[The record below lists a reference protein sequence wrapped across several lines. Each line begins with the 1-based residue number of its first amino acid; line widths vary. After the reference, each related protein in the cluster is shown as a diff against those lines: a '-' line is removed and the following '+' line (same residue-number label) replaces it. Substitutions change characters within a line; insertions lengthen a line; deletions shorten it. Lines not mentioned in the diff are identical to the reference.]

1 MLEATRPLGARVACA
16 LLVVS
21 SQGGEAQA
29 FAGRVP
35 RAAAIASLFGQAP
48 PAGAT
53 GFSLDPSKLRARA
66 RGRSLVLRGALGP
79 VLITGHLHLRVKDL
93 RGRVRGQIT
102 VPVTT
107 SLKPRPLRVRVPLFA
122 APTRR
127 LDLWRL
133 SWRFVP
139 VAGKPSAGIV
149 GLSEIVGVP
158 FLTVRGQT
166 QLVAG
171 SQAALRI
178 TVQDA
183 RARPLPRAPV
193 SAWLHVGGRRLLA
206 RGEAGPDGVAHLAL
220 DIPDRWAG
228 RRGRMILRTRAGP
241 FPRAHRER
249 ITIRRA
255 AQALLTTDKP
265 LYQPGQTVHLRVLA
279 VRQPSR
285 RPLVGRP
292 VRFRLRDP
300 RDTLL
305 AEQEVRTD
313 AFGVAWTALP
323 LSAGLRP
330 GTYALEAEVATDAG
344 HAVTRQ
350 RSVRVYRYQVPDFKV
365 SVLSRHS
372 WARLGRPLK
381 VTVRARYLSGQP
393 VPRARVSLAVRRVAQ
408 YKNGRYGRKY
418 EMDLG
423 EHVGRTDA
431 QGAWTVRLPLQA
443 RHLRYGP
450 DQMPNALQLRA
461 HVEAP
466 GGMRQKSRL
475 SLPLAYSDLQI
486 GLYPEAGKLIRGVP
500 QRLILQTARPDGT
513 PVRARLTVSI
523 PVRHLPPDAS
533 ALRDPAD
540 RKRRKV
546 RLRTDARGLATL
558 PVQPRD
564 ATLSL
569 SVTARDDRGQR
580 ASRSVTL
587 RVDAPRMLV
596 RPEPAVAQAGQV
608 VRLHLW
614 RPTVGDAVQRDA
626 VQRDAVQRDA
636 VQRDAVQRDAVQ
648 RDAVQRDR
656 RKRVAG
662 KGAAVQVAL
671 KQGSQ
676 TLHTASGRLEG
687 PRGTLPVR
695 IPADVDGLL
704 SVMVRTSDARQG
716 SPTGHTP
723 LLVRPTRWL
732 RVRVRSDRS
741 VYAPGAPA
749 RLAVRVTDEQGRP
762 RRAAVGLRIV
772 DEGVYHLAGKRV
784 RSEHGELLL
793 PAPARGE
800 ATPVGGWTLAR
811 LMRDPRARVPA
822 RVARVLLS
830 RLQRGRWHPAPDELV
845 HDGTEDVPAY
855 RRALG
860 RRLTQR
866 LRGWFGRRFAQY
878 ARAQRK
884 RWRALIRGRRLCQ
897 GEQILP
903 DRPQW
908 LVKNGDLPEA
918 SRRDPW
924 GRSLRW
930 TLDRR
935 EGKAGQP
942 DRYRVTVASSGPD
955 GAAGNADDPSG
966 GPWWLTVPRA
976 RRNPNCAVA
985 YGSGAL
991 GFGVGRYKSR
1001 RARVFMSR
1009 ASVSG
1014 ALPGAGAPGWLRES
1028 PRARVRRD
1036 FRETLAVFPDL
1047 RTDARGRTRMTLA
1060 MADNLTTWA
1069 ITALASDRQGRLGG
1083 RVTRIR
1089 THQPFSVDV
1098 RLPSVLTRGDVI
1110 TARVVVRS
1118 DLPRAQLVQVSLAPG
1133 PWYEVVPLPDLALR
1147 LRPGDKGPRLQAR
1160 RRQHA
1165 SAQRVRTVGPKD
1177 VAVLPFRLRVKAQG
1191 QHRLTVRARTP
1202 RHADAAARVVEVEA
1216 PGVAQWRSRSGLLAS
1231 ARALDL
1237 TLPRER
1243 VPGTTALEVSV
1254 EPSVL
1259 AATLGSFEGLLR
1271 RPYGCFEQT
1280 SATTYPNL
1288 MVLRHLRQGR
1298 GRRRAPAGRSVRF
1311 GQGEGNGNVAGRGK
1325 GQQPGEAG
1333 PRDKARAYLA
1343 QGYQRLTTFE
1353 VGKSGGFSLFG
1364 RAPSKPLLTAFG
1376 LGEFHDLSTVMRVDR
1391 RLIRRIQR
1399 YLLSRQRSD
1408 GTWSA
1413 RGGLIESGDALPRGT
1428 LTATAYMAFQLLRSG
1443 ARGSKLEKALAVLRR
1458 QAEGLGDHPYAR
1470 ALCIRALAVADR
1482 PADRGRLKR
1491 WARRL
1496 AEAARE
1502 LGAQRY
1508 WSPAAAGRTLS
1519 GRGSAAA
1526 QETTALALLAL
1537 LETRTRLE
1545 LVPGAVKWLVAQRGA
1560 RGAWSTTQATVLA
1573 LEALLAARSRVAGRT
1588 PKAVQVELDGE
1599 TVGRLCL
1606 ERGGAASPVRLHLPR
1621 RLSPGPHRVRLVPRG
1636 GGKAL
1641 YRVALAF
1648 NAQRVPAA
1656 SIRAR
1661 SGVDF
1666 SVTWSAKQASKGEVL
1681 QVRATIENRRGRA
1694 LDAPMLELGIPGGL
1708 RLLQGTLRRLVQSGR
1723 LASWERRGSRLLLYF
1738 TRLPVGRST
1747 LRLRLQAEYPLAAR
1761 IPPSRM
1767 YEYYQP
1773 EVSWYAPAG
1782 RIVVK

>member
-1 MLEATRPLGARVACA
+1 MLEATRPMGVRVACA

-21 SQGGEAQA
+21 SQGAGAQA
-29 FAGRVP
+29 LAWRLPGATAPASALGR
-35 RAAAIASLFGQAP
+35 AQ

-53 GFSLDPSKLRARA
+53 GFSLDPAMLQARA
-66 RGRSLVLRGALGP
+66 GGRSLVLRGTLGP
-79 VLITGHLHLRVKDL
+79 VLITGHLRLRVKDL
-93 RGRVRGQIT
+93 RGRVHGRIT

-107 SLKPRPLRVRVPLFA
+107 SLKPRPLSVRVPLSG

-133 SWRFVP
+133 CWRFVP
-139 VAGKPSAGIV
+139 VAGKPSTGIA

-166 QLVAG
+166 TLVAG

-178 TVQDA
+178 TAQDA

-193 SAWLHVGGRRLLA
+193 SAWLHVGGRRLLV

-228 RRGRMILRTRAGP
+228 RRGRMILRTQAGP
-241 FPRAHRER
+241 FSRAHRER

-285 RPLVGRP
+285 RPLPGRP

-344 HAVTRQ
+344 HAVTRE
-350 RSVRVYRYQVPDFKV
+350 RSVRVYRYQVPDFEV

-408 YKNGRYGRKY
+408 QKKGRYRRKY
-418 EMDLG
+418 EMNLG
-423 EHVGRTDA
+423 EHVGRTNA
-431 QGAWTVRLPLQA
+431 KGAWTVTLPLKA
-443 RHLRYGP
+443 RNMRYGP
-450 DQMPNALQLRA
+450 DQLPNALQLRA
-461 HVEAP
+461 HVQAP
-466 GGMRQKSRL
+466 GGMRQKGRL

-486 GLYPEAGKLIRGVP
+486 GLHPEAGKLIRGVS
-500 QRLILQTARPDGT
+500 QRLLLQTARPDGK
-513 PVRARLTVSI
+513 PVRARLTVSM
-523 PVRHLPPDAS
+523 PARHLPPAAS
-533 ALRDPAD
+533 ARRDPPD
-540 RKRRKV
+540 RKRRTL
-546 RLRTDARGLATL
+546 RLRTDTRGLATL
-558 PVQPRD
+558 PVQPKD
-564 ATLSL
+564 ATLSF
-569 SVTARDDRGQR
+569 SVTARDERGQR

-587 RVDAPRMLV
+587 RCDAPRMLV
-596 RPEPAVAQAGQV
+596 RAEPAVARAGQV
-608 VRLHLW
+608 VRLQLR
-614 RPTVGDAVQRDA
+614 RPTEGDASQ
-626 VQRDAVQRDA
+626 
-636 VQRDAVQRDAVQ
+636 
-648 RDAVQRDR
+648 
-656 RKRVAG
+656 RVAGQRVASQRVASQRVAGKLGPG

-676 TLHTASGRLEG
+676 TLHTTSGRLEG
-687 PRGTLPVR
+687 RRGTLPVR
-695 IPADVDGLL
+695 IPAGVDGLL
-704 SVMVRTSDARQG
+704 SVMVRLSDARQG
-716 SPTGHTP
+716 TLTGHAP

-732 RVRVRSDRS
+732 QVQVRSDRS

-793 PAPARGE
+793 PSAVRAE
-800 ATPVGGWTLAR
+800 TTPVGGWTLAR

-845 HDGTEDVPAY
+845 HDGAEDVPAY

-866 LRGWFGRRFAQY
+866 LRSWFTRRFARY
-878 ARAQRK
+878 ARVQRK
-884 RWRALIRGRRLCQ
+884 RWRALVRGRRLCQ
-897 GEQILP
+897 GERIMANHP
-903 DRPQW
+903 HW
-908 LVKNGDLPEA
+908 LTEQGDLPESA
-918 SRRDPW
+918 LHDPW
-924 GRSLRW
+924 GRPLRW

-935 EGKAGQP
+935 EGKAGKP
-942 DRYRVTVASSGPD
+942 VRYRVTVASSGPD

-976 RRNPNCAVA
+976 RRNPSCAVA
-985 YGSGAL
+985 YGYGAGAL
-991 GFGVGRYKSR
+991 GAGRYDSR
-1001 RARVFMSR
+1001 KPRVFMSR

-1014 ALPGAGAPGWLRES
+1014 SLPGAGAPGWLRES

-1036 FRETLAVFPDL
+1036 FRETLAVLPDL
-1047 RTDARGRTRMTLA
+1047 RTDARGRARLTLT

-1069 ITALASDRQGRLGG
+1069 ITALASDRKGRLGG
-1083 RVTRIR
+1083 RVSRIR

-1118 DLPRAQLVQVSLAPG
+1118 DLRRAQLVQVSLASA
-1133 PWYEVVPLPDLALR
+1133 PWYEVVPLPDVALR
-1147 LRPGDKGPRLQAR
+1147 LRPGDQGPRLQAR

-1216 PGVAQWRSRSGLLAS
+1216 PGVKQWRSQSGMLAS

-1237 TLPRER
+1237 TLPRDR

-1254 EPSVL
+1254 EPNVM

-1288 MVLRHLRQGR
+1288 MVLRHLRRGR
-1298 GRRRAPAGRSVRF
+1298 GRRRSPAGRSVRS
-1311 GQGEGNGNVAGRGK
+1311 GQGGGK
-1325 GQQPGEAG
+1325 GKVTGKPKGKPGGGTLSKAEA
-1333 PRDKARAYLA
+1333 REKARAYLA

-1353 VGKSGGFSLFG
+1353 VGKGGGFSLFG
-1364 RAPSKPLLTAFG
+1364 RAPAQPLLTAFG

-1413 RGGLIESGDALPRGT
+1413 RGGLIESGAALPRGT

-1443 ARGSKLEKALAVLRR
+1443 ARGPKLKKTLAVLRR
-1458 QAEGLGDHPYAR
+1458 RAEALEDHPYAR
-1470 ALCIRALAVADR
+1470 ALCIRALAVAGR
-1482 PADRGRLKR
+1482 PADRKRLKR

-1496 AEAARE
+1496 AAAARE
-1502 LGAQRY
+1502 SGAQRY
-1508 WSPAAAGRTLS
+1508 WTPAAAGRTLS

-1526 QETTALALLAL
+1526 QETTALAVLAL
-1537 LETRTRLE
+1537 LKTRTRLE
-1545 LVPGAVKWLVAQRGA
+1545 LVPGAVNWLVAQRGA
-1560 RGAWSTTQATVLA
+1560 GGAWSTTQATVLV
-1573 LEALLAARSRVAGRT
+1573 LEALLAARSRLAGRSPT
-1588 PKAVQVELDGE
+1588 AVQVELDGE
-1599 TVGRLCL
+1599 PVGRLRL
-1606 ERGGAASPVRLHLPR
+1606 RRSGSVAPVRLHLPR
-1621 RLSPGPHRVRLVPRG
+1621 RLAPGPHRVRLVPRG
-1636 GGKAL
+1636 SGKAL
-1641 YRVALAF
+1641 YRVSLAF
-1648 NAQRVPAA
+1648 NTQRVPAA
-1656 SIRAR
+1656 AARAR

-1666 SVTWSAKQASKGEVL
+1666 SVRWSAKQASKGDVL
-1681 QVRATIENRRGRA
+1681 QVRATIRNRRGRA
-1694 LDAPMLELGIPGGL
+1694 LDAPMVELGIPGGL
-1708 RLLQGTLRRLVQSGR
+1708 RLLHGTLRRLVESGQ
-1723 LASWERRGSRLLLYF
+1723 LSSWERRGSRLLLYF
-1738 TRLPVGRST
+1738 TRLPAGRSM
-1747 LRLRLQAEYPLAAR
+1747 LKLRLQAEYPLASR

-1767 YEYYQP
+1767 YEYYHP